1 VQAMN
6 PGSKIGVL
14 TFHRCINYG
23 SYWQARSLVEGLRA
37 MGHEAVLL
45 DHHSAM
51 VDRRE
56 WRCALEP
63 QLPSRSPAGD
73 RPRYAAKARRF
84 FEALDALPQSPQFD
98 LDNPLALGEWDVVIV
113 GSDEVW
119 NLRHPWYGGHAAF
132 YGAGIKTR
140 RLVSY
145 AASFGNQ
152 PAADGLTP
160 FWTEALSN
168 FALISVR
175 DANSA
180 RIVREA
186 LGEEPE
192 MVLDPCLQF
201 PPTVDAAERSP
212 VERPYLAVYGHSFPG
227 WFSDSVRSCA
237 NGAGC
242 PLLSI
247 GYRNDWADEQLL
259 DVGPLCFAALIAGA
273 EAVATNFF
281 HGCVFALL
289 NQKPFACVSS
299 DYRANKLAGLM
310 RLLSAEKHIL
320 VEGSGPSSVRSL
332 FGTPPNL
339 KIQRR
344 IDTLRQR
351 SQSFIER
358 AVAV

>member
-1 VQAMN
+1 MI

-37 MGHEAVLL
+37 MGHDAVLL
-45 DHHSAM
+45 DHRSAM
-51 VDRRE
+51 VNRRE

-63 QLPSRSPAGD
+63 RLPSRSPAGD

-84 FEALDALPQSPQFD
+84 FEAFETLPQSPQFD
-98 LDNPLALGEWDVVIV
+98 LDNPMALGEWDVVIV

-119 NLRHPWYGGHAAF
+119 NLRHPWYGGRAAF
-132 YGAGIKTR
+132 YGTGIKTS

-152 PAADGLTP
+152 PAADGLP
-160 FWTEALSN
+160 SFWAEALSN
-168 FALISVR
+168 FELISVR

-186 LGEEPE
+186 LGEEPA

-201 PPTVDAAERSP
+201 PPTIEPSDPASG
-212 VERPYLAVYGHSFPG
+212 ERPYLAVYGHSFPD
-227 WFSDSVRSCA
+227 WFSEAARSWA
-237 NGAGC
+237 RGAGYR
-242 PLLSI
+242 LLSI
-247 GYRNDWADEQLL
+247 GYRNDWADEQLI
-259 DVGPLCFAALIAGA
+259 DVGPLGFAGLIAGA
-273 EAVATNFF
+273 EAIATNFF

-289 NQKPFACVSS
+289 NRKPFLCVSS

-310 RLLSAEKHIL
+310 RLLSAERHIL
-320 VEGSGPSSVRSL
+320 AQGSDFSVETL
-332 FGTPPNL
+332 LETPL
-339 KIQRR
+339 DEKIQRR
-344 IDTLRQR
+344 IDMLRRR

-358 AVAV
+358 AVAA